1 MADRSGAA
9 HRSWLRGFHQ
19 PTPGAPR
26 LLCLPHAGGS
36 ASFYFPFSK
45 ALSPA
50 VDVRAVQYPGRQDR
64 HSEPL
69 LDSVQELAQ
78 GVFHALDERDGTPLA
93 LFGHSM
99 GAMVGFELARLLE
112 AAGRP
117 PAVFFVSG
125 RRGPSVERTETVHQ
139 GDDARLI
146 EEVTKLDGTHAALLQ
161 DEEMLRMILP
171 VLRADYRAV
180 ETYRHTPGPRLSCP
194 VVALTGDADP
204 RVTPEEARTW
214 SQETDGPF
222 ELHVYP
228 GGHFYLVAQQQ
239 AVLSRIEA
247 TLRRPG
253 PGTGAARPRDPRRNR
268 DAGGTG
274 ATGAAPAVRV
284 SREPWRTR

>member
-1 MADRSGAA
+1 MADRSSAE
-9 HRSWLRGFHQ
+9 HRLWLRSFHQ

-45 ALSPA
+45 GLSPA
-50 VDVRAVQYPGRQDR
+50 VDVLAVQYPGRQDR
-64 HSEPL
+64 LPEPPV
-69 LDSVQELAQ
+69 DSVQELAQ
-78 GVFHALDERDGTPLA
+78 GVFRALDERDDTPLA

-112 AAGRP
+112 DAGRP

-125 RRGPSVERTETVHQ
+125 RRGPSVEQVEDVHQ

-146 EEVTKLDGTHAALLQ
+146 EEVTKLDGTHAAVLQ

-171 VLRADYRAV
+171 ALRADYRAV
-180 ETYRHTPGPRLSCP
+180 GTYRRTPGPPLSCP
-194 VVALTGDADP
+194 FVVLTGDADP

-222 ELHVYP
+222 QLHVYP

-239 AVLSRIEA
+239 AVLSRIET
-247 TLRRPG
+247 TLRRLG
-253 PGTGAARPRDPRRNR
+253 AGAA
-268 DAGGTG
+268 A
-274 ATGAAPAVRV
+274 
-284 SREPWRTR
+284 

>member
-1 MADRSGAA
+1 MADRSSAE
-9 HRSWLRGFHQ
+9 HRLWLRSFHQ
-19 PTPGAPR
+19 PAPGAPR

-36 ASFYFPFSK
+36 AGFYHPFSK

-50 VDVRAVQYPGRQDR
+50 VDVLAVQYPGRQDR
-64 HSEPL
+64 LSEPPV
-69 LDSVQELAQ
+69 DSVRELAR
-78 GVFHALDERDGTPLA
+78 GVFRALDERDDTPVA

-99 GAMVGFELARLLE
+99 GAMVGFELARLL
-112 AAGRP
+112 ADAGRP

-125 RRGPSVERTETVHQ
+125 RRGPSVERDESVHL

-146 EEVTKLDGTHAALLQ
+146 EEVVKLDGTHAAVLQ
-161 DEEMLRMILP
+161 DEELLQMILP
-171 VLRADYRAV
+171 ALRADYRAV
-180 ETYRHTPGPRLSCP
+180 ETYRRTPGPRLGFP
-194 VVALTGDADP
+194 FVALTGDEDP

-247 TLRRPG
+247 TLRRFG
-253 PGTGAARPRDPRRNR
+253 PGAGAA
-268 DAGGTG
+268 A
-274 ATGAAPAVRV
+274 
-284 SREPWRTR
+284 

>member
-1 MADRSGAA
+1 MADRSGAE
-9 HRSWLRGFHQ
+9 HQLWLRSFHQ
-19 PTPGAPR
+19 ATPGAPR

-36 ASFYFPFSK
+36 ASFYFPVSK

-64 HSEPL
+64 HLEAP
-69 LDSVQELAQ
+69 LDSVQDLAR
-78 GVFHALDERDGTPLA
+78 GVFRALDERDGTPLA

-112 AAGRP
+112 DAGRP

-125 RRGPSVERTETVHQ
+125 RRGPSVERSEDVHQ

-146 EEVTKLDGTHAALLQ
+146 EEVTRLGGTDGAVLR
-161 DEEMLRMILP
+161 DEEMLSMILP

-194 VVALTGDADP
+194 FVALTGDADP

-228 GGHFYLVAQQQ
+228 GAHFYLVAQQQ
-239 AVLSRIEA
+239 AVLARIEA
-247 TLRRPG
+247 TLRRLAS
-253 PGTGAARPRDPRRNR
+253 GTGA
-268 DAGGTG
+268 GTG
-274 ATGAAPAVRV
+274 AVV
-284 SREPWRTR
+284 